1 MNEEFVGKVALV
13 TGGTNGIGEAVVR
26 RLSGAG
32 ATVVFTGNNARAA
45 EIIAAETGARF
56 VQHDVSDVPGWG
68 RVADAIAVEGRLDI
82 AFANAGINSGDSDI
96 EDLEL
101 DAWNR
106 IFDINCT
113 GVMLTCKHAIAAMK
127 KNPGGSSGA
136 IIVNSSVVGMFGLP
150 DDVAYT
156 ATKGA
161 VRALSK
167 SVAVH
172 CAKRKYNIRCNSIH
186 PGITETPN
194 ILNAINSAPDPAAAR
209 AFLENSSPLH
219 RMGTAE
225 EIADLVMFLASSRSS
240 YITGAEMVIDGGAT
254 AGFSGV

>member
-1 MNEEFVGKVALV
+1 MSQEFIGKVALV

-26 RLSGAG
+26 RLSAEGAK
-32 ATVVFTGNNARAA
+32 VVFTGNNTKAGEVIAREASA
-45 EIIAAETGARF
+45 VF
-56 VQHDVSDVPGWG
+56 VQHDVSDLSGWDKVMQA
-68 RVADAIAVEGRLDI
+68 VAQQGRLDI

-96 EDLEL
+96 ENLDL

-106 IFDINCT
+106 IIDINCT

-127 KNPGGSSGA
+127 KNPGGSSGS

-172 CAKRKYNIRCNSIH
+172 CAKHNYNIRCNSIH
-186 PGITETPN
+186 PGVTETPN
-194 ILNAINSAPDPAAAR
+194 ILNAINQADDPAAAR
-209 AFLENSSPLH
+209 AFLEKSSPLS
-219 RMGTAE
+219 RLGRAD
-225 EIADLVMFLASSRSS
+225 EIADLVLFLGSQRSTF
-240 YITGAEMVIDGGAT
+240 ITGAELVIDGGAT
-254 AGFSGV
+254 SGFSGV